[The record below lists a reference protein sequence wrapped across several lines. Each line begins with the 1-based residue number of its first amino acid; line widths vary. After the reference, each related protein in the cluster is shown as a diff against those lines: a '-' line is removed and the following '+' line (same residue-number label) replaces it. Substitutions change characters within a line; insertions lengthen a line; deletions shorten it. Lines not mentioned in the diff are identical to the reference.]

1 MSSRLGF
8 HCTSPVEI
16 RTKRAWEF
24 PSLPQMI
31 PVSSIVS
38 SLLRARGQTQLGA
51 QVCAWGVLEKAHQMK
66 ASHVRRL
73 RDCEEQVKF

>member
-1 MSSRLGF
+1 
-8 HCTSPVEI
+8 
-16 RTKRAWEF
+16 
-24 PSLPQMI
+24 MI

-51 QVCAWGVLEKAHQMK
+51 QVCARGVLEKAHRMK